1 MLAAK
6 PLMPSCL
13 SRLKFIPLLAFA
25 LAVSGCSTI
34 GFYSQAIHGQAE
46 ILNKAR
52 PIPVVMRDGRVSRR
66 VKEKL
71 AVVEDAR
78 HFAGTQLE
86 LPANREYTRYTDL
99 GRKYVSWVLFA
110 APELSV
116 EGKTWWYPLLGPL
129 KYRGYFTEAA
139 ARAEAKRLKAQGLEV
154 YVGGVEAYSTL
165 GFFRDPVLNTFFQ
178 RPDAEL
184 AEVVFHELTHV
195 KLFLPGD
202 SDFNEAFATANAQA
216 AVRRWLWAKGDRAAL
231 AGYEAM
237 LANDR
242 EIVELLLRTR
252 EKLRQLYARQ
262 DLSPAQKR
270 ARKVA
275 VVAQLHT
282 GYLEVRRRHHGD
294 SLYDVAFAKPWNN
307 ARLNTVA
314 TYYDLVPGF
323 ERLLDRQHGD
333 LHAFYGEVKK
343 MRFLSKEERRARLM
357 R

>member
-1 MLAAK
+1 MV
-6 PLMPSCL
+6 PFSP
-13 SRLKFIPLLAFA
+13 RLKFIPLIAFTLVA
-25 LAVSGCSTI
+25 ATGCSTV
-34 GFYSQAIHGQAE
+34 GFYSQAISGQAE

-52 PIPVVMRDGRVSRR
+52 PIPAVMEDGHVPHR

-99 GRKYVSWVLFA
+99 GRRYVSWVVFA
-110 APELSV
+110 APEFSV
-116 EGKTWWYPLLGPL
+116 EGKTWWYPLLGHL
-129 KYRGYFTEAA
+129 KYRGYFTEQA
-139 ARAEAKRLKAQGLEV
+139 ARAEAKRLKARGFEA

-178 RPDAEL
+178 RSDAEL

-216 AVRRWLWAKGDRAAL
+216 AVRRWLLAKGDRAGL
-231 AGYEAM
+231 ARYETT
-237 LANDR
+237 LKNDG
-242 EIVELLLRTR
+242 EIVALLLRTR
-252 EKLRQLYARQ
+252 VKLRQLYARH
-262 DLSPAQKR
+262 DLSPAQMREHK
-270 ARKVA
+270 AIIFTE
-275 VVAQLHT
+275 LHAD
-282 GYLEVRRRHHGD
+282 YLEIRRRHHGD
-294 SLYDVAFAKPWNN
+294 SLYDRAFAKPWNN

-323 ERLLDRQHGD
+323 EHLLQREHGD
-333 LHAFYGEVKK
+333 LHAFYSEVRK
-343 MRFLSKEERRARLM
+343 MRHLSKEQRRARLM
-357 R
+357 H